1 MSRRSCT
8 TLSIPV
14 PADTEEANAVLWR
27 IGEIE
32 RSVLEIDQAFAAQ
45 VAALR
50 QGQSIDS
57 ELALLNSEYE
67 KITKGLKIFAE
78 SHREAL
84 LPEGSGKTVKLPAG
98 SFGWRVNASAK
109 VVHGRLKEETVIERI
124 KSLGKAF
131 ADKYVRV
138 REELNKEALLADR
151 PKVPGV
157 TYSQPEKFF
166 FEANPAVDDVE
177 AASNVVRRSE
187 KQVA

>member
-1 MSRRSCT
+1 MSRTTRT
-8 TLSIPV
+8 TLSLPV

-32 RSVLEIDQAFAAQ
+32 RSVLEIERAFAAQ
-45 VAALR
+45 ILVLR
-50 QGQSIDS
+50 QGQNIDS
-57 ELALLNSEYE
+57 ELARLNSEYE
-67 KITKGLKIFAE
+67 KITKSLKVFAE
-78 SHREAL
+78 RHRETL
-84 LPEGSGKTVKLPAG
+84 LADGGKTVKLPAG
-98 SFGWRVNASAK
+98 TFGWRVNASAK

-131 ADKYVRV
+131 ADKYIRV
-138 REELNKEALLADR
+138 KEELNKEALLADR

-166 FEANPAVDDVE
+166 FEADPAVDDAE
-177 AASNVVRRSE
+177 AASNVVRLSE